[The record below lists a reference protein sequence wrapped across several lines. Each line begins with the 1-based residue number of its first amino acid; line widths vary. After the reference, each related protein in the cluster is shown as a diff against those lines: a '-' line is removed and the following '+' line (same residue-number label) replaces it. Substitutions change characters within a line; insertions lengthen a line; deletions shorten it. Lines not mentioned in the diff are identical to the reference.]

1 VIKFR
6 GLNVGKKL
14 KILYRL
20 GGFTLI
26 ELLMAISILSII
38 AAVSY
43 TSFVTVR
50 RASDATRR
58 NEEMVREIRNFLEKL
73 DAELASAL
81 YVVNDKGTLFFS
93 NRFEIDG
100 EDVNNLIFTAIEP
113 QEIFEVGKRGEVV
126 QIEYDVTRSEGN
138 TEHLTVTK
146 KLYYYTLPP
155 RDFDK
160 PVEYMVGDDFD
171 SFILRFKDEGGWVD
185 NWDTEKLKRL
195 PEGIE
200 LVFKRGGKTYREFFN
215 VFISE
220 M

>member
-1 VIKFR
+1 MGRKVKTR
-6 GLNVGKKL
+6 Y
-14 KILYRL
+14 IL
-20 GGFTLI
+20 GAFTLI
-26 ELLMAISILSII
+26 ELLMAMSILAII
-38 AAVSY
+38 SAVSY

-50 RASDATRR
+50 RTSEASRR

-73 DAELASAL
+73 DAELTSAL

-93 NRFEIDG
+93 NQFEING
-100 EDVNNLIFTAIEP
+100 EKVNNLIFTAIEP
-113 QEIFEVGKRGEVV
+113 QQIFEFGKRGEVV
-126 QIEYDVTRSEGN
+126 QIEYDVTRTEGDD
-138 TEHLTVTK
+138 EHLTVTK

-155 RDFDK
+155 RDFDR
-160 PVEYMVGDDFD
+160 PVEFTVGDDFD

-185 NWDTEKLKRL
+185 RWDTEKLKRL

-200 LVFKRGGKTYREFFN
+200 LIFKRGGKTYREFFN